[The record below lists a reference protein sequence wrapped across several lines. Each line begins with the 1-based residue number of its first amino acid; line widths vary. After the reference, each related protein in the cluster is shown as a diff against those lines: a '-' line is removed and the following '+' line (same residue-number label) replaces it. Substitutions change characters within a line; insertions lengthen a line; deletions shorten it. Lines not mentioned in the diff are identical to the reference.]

1 MDKNQTKH
9 ELPLVSVIIPAYN
22 AESFLQKTLD
32 SVLAQ
37 TYKNIEVSQCFTI
50 RFNNSFFTLRLF
62 YVINLKNLK
71 SHNSASKNFDYVRA
85 FSSN

>member
-1 MDKNQTKH
+1 MDENQTKPD
-9 ELPLVSVIIPAYN
+9 LFLVSVIIPAYN
-22 AESFLQKTLD
+22 AEMFLQKTLD

-37 TYKNIEVSQCFTI
+37 TYKTIEVSQCFTL

-62 YVINLKNLK
+62 YIINLKNLK
-71 SHNSASKNFDYVRA
+71 AHNSAIKNFDYVRA